1 MVSSSVCFYKYLS
14 EWNLWCQDEFQ
25 VQDFSFGIDCKGR
38 KGVGGGGMMQTFWE
52 IWLKAAWKLQTQH
65 FLEKPLREH
74 GKISPFLWYCRDSLI
89 PHSPLPTKTVLGHF
103 FTTQFPGVPRAQWRL
118 HNFQKIFCLML
129 HFSKENN
136 FKFDFSLHRH
146 FL

>member
-1 MVSSSVCFYKYLS
+1 MVSSMVCFYKYLS

-25 VQDFSFGIDCKGR
+25 VQDFPFGIDCKGR
-38 KGVGGGGMMQTFWE
+38 KGGGEGGGADILGN
-52 IWLKAAWKLQTQH
+52 KLQTQH
-65 FLEKPLREH
+65 FLQKPLREQ

-89 PHSPLPTKTVLGHF
+89 PHTPPPTKPVLGHF
-103 FTTQFPGVPRAQWRL
+103 FTTQFPGVPRTQWRL
-118 HNFQKIFCLML
+118 HNFQKLFCLIL
-129 HFSKENN
+129 YFSKENN